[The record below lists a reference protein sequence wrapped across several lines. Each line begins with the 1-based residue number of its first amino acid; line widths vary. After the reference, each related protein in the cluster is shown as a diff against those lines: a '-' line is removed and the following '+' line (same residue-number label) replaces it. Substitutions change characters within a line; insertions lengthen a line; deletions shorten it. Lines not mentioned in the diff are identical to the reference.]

1 MLIDAHH
8 HLWKFDPIPYN
19 WIDDAKAVLQR
30 DFLAPQLRVI
40 AAENSVDGFVSVQA
54 RQSIQETRDL
64 LAIADREPLIRGV
77 VGWLPLAGSGL
88 EEAFEELT
96 SHAKLVGVR
105 HVVQD
110 EPDDRFLDG
119 AEFNA
124 GVASLA
130 ERNLVYDLLVYPHQL
145 PAAIDFADRQRD
157 VRIVLDH
164 IAKPVV
170 TKERFDATWKRS
182 IADLA
187 RRDNVTCKFSGVAT
201 EVRDA
206 SWDIETVRPYWDVAM
221 DVFGPTR
228 LMFGSDWP
236 VCLLA
241 TEYSRWLATVGELA
255 APLGANEKAALFAGN
270 AIRDYRLTETPL
282 SPHR

>member
-8 HLWKFDPIPYN
+8 HLWKFDPVQYG
-19 WIDDAKAVLQR
+19 WIDDTKAVLQR
-30 DFLAPQLRVI
+30 DFLAPQLREI
-40 AAENSVDGFVSVQA
+40 ATENSIDGFVSVQA

-64 LAIADREPLIRGV
+64 LAIAEREPLIQGV
-77 VGWLPLAGSGL
+77 VGWLPLAGPGL
-88 EEAFEELT
+88 AEAIEEFAGR
-96 SHAKLVGVR
+96 AKLVGLR

-119 AEFNA
+119 AEFNE

-130 ERNLVYDLLVYPHQL
+130 ARNLVYDLLVYPHQL
-145 PAAIDFADRQRD
+145 PAAIDFADRHQD
-157 VRIVLDH
+157 VRMVLDH

-170 TKERFDATWKRS
+170 STQRFDETWKR
-182 IADLA
+182 DFTELA

-201 EVRDA
+201 EVRDP

-221 DVFGPTR
+221 EVFGPER

-241 TEYSRWLATVGELA
+241 TEYSRWLATVRELA
-255 APLGANEKAALFAGN
+255 STLSDQEQAAVFAGN
-270 AIRDYRLTETPL
+270 AIREYRLN
-282 SPHR
+282 SPRTRGGN